1 MNNFNA
7 FDEESIRRVIEPF
20 AKGMSEHIV
29 PIKFEAIT
37 PDIFAFLFR
46 TTGKNV
52 DSDYVEHYFVVLEFD
67 YIESAQEAERLI
79 EDWHGAN
86 IIEFWSPEGADDDD
100 APVVEVDN
108 AYKIVLAKV
117 ERPKGNGYWATNE
130 VILSPEGIDA
140 FVAEL
145 DKTQRTEA
153 KKSLSKIF
161 SDYPEVS
168 VSVYVHPDG
177 KIEYFFG

>member
-7 FDEESIRRVIEPF
+7 FDKESIRRVIEPF

-46 TTGKNV
+46 TTGKDEKSDHV
-52 DSDYVEHYFVVLEFD
+52 DHYFVVLEFD
-67 YIESAQEAERLI
+67 YIEDAQEAKKLI
-79 EDWHGAN
+79 EEWHGAK
-86 IIEFWSPEGADDDD
+86 IIEFWSPEGAQEYT
-100 APVVEVDN
+100 PVIEVDSTYE
-108 AYKIVLAKV
+108 AVLAKV
-117 ERPKGNGYWATNE
+117 ERPKGTGYWATNE
-130 VILSPEGIDA
+130 IILSPNDIDDFIA
-140 FVAEL
+140 KL
-145 DKTQRTEA
+145 DDKQKSEA
-153 KKSLSKIF
+153 KKSLLKIF

-177 KIEYFFG
+177 RVEYFFG